1 VHPEALAAIGLF
13 PHRLGLILIPAR
25 RIIII
30 LLNHFHFHM
39 AMSPYRPCTNRID
52 VYH

>member
-1 VHPEALAAIGLF
+1 LAVIGIS

-30 LLNHFHFHM
+30 LLLNHFHFHM